1 MPLRQPIV
9 VVLGHV
15 DHGKTTLL
23 DKIRGTSVAA
33 REPGQITQWI
43 GASLLPS
50 AVIKETCGPLLEQF
64 KIKIEVPGLLF
75 IDTPGHETFSN
86 LRRRGGSAADI
97 AVLVIDVSKGVEPQ
111 TTESLGI
118 LKGRKTPFVVAANKI
133 DLIKGWKSTTDTPF
147 TVSFKQQ
154 APEIQTE
161 LDNRIYTIM
170 GALSRLGFRSDRFDR
185 ITDFTKDVAIIP
197 TCART
202 GEGIPEL
209 LAIVAGLTQA
219 YMHDKL
225 ETRSGPALGTVLEV
239 KEEPGLGMTVNAI
252 IYDGVLKVND
262 TIVLGGREGPIAT
275 KVRALLVPK
284 PLDEIR
290 DPREKFL
297 SAERIVAAAGVKIAA
312 PNLDLALAG
321 SALYGVP
328 HGKNVKEYSR
338 MIEEE
343 VEKLR
348 IQTDRNGVILKT
360 DTLGSLEAITNALSN
375 YNIPLRLADVGDVS
389 KRDIAEAEAVWVDD
403 RLLAAVLAFNVRV
416 LPDAEEEASN
426 AGIKIFKAEIIYHL
440 IDDYV
445 RWSEEQRAA
454 GMKAELDSLI
464 RPGSV
469 RVLPGFVFRR
479 NKPAVVGVEVLV
491 GRIRPKY
498 PVIDDNGRRIGEILQ
513 IQDKG
518 KDLQEATKGMQVA
531 ASIDKATVGRNVAEG
546 QTLIVDI
553 PEKHV
558 KILQSRYG
566 TELSPEEDELI
577 KSLVQLKRRQ
587 NPIWGL

>member
-9 VVLGHV
+9 AVLGHV

-23 DKIRGTSVAA
+23 DEIRGTSVAA

-50 AVIKETCGPLLEQF
+50 SVIKETCGPLLEQF

-118 LKGRKTPFVVAANKI
+118 LKGRRTPFVVAANKI

-147 TVSFKQQ
+147 TISFKQQ
-154 APEIQTE
+154 DPEIQTE
-161 LDNRIYTIM
+161 LNNRIYTIM
-170 GALSRLGFRSDRFDR
+170 GALSRLGFRSNRFDR

-202 GEGIPEL
+202 GEGVPEL

-262 TIVLGGREGPIAT
+262 TIVLGGREGPIST
-275 KVRALLVPK
+275 KVRALLLPK

-290 DPREKFL
+290 DPRDKFL

-338 MIEEE
+338 MIDEE

-348 IQTDRNGVILKT
+348 IQTDRNGVVLKT

-375 YNIPLRLADVGDVS
+375 YGIPLRLADVGDVS

-416 LPDAEEEASN
+416 LPDAEEEAST
-426 AGIKIFKAEIIYHL
+426 AGIKIFKADIIYHL

-454 GMKAELDSLI
+454 GMKAELDSLV
-464 RPGSV
+464 RPGSM

-479 NKPAVVGVEVLV
+479 SKPAVVGVEVLV

-498 PVIDDNGRRIGEILQ
+498 PLMDDNGRKIGEILQ

-531 ASIDKATVGRNVAEG
+531 ASIDKATVGRNVTEG
-546 QTLIVDI
+546 QNLTVDI

-558 KILQSRYG
+558 KILRSRYG
-566 TELSPEEDELI
+566 TELTPEEDALI
-577 KSLVQLKRRQ
+577 KSLVELKRRQ

>member
-9 VVLGHV
+9 AVLGHV

-23 DKIRGTSVAA
+23 DEIRGTSVAA

-50 AVIKETCGPLLEQF
+50 SVIKETCGPLLEQF

-118 LKGRKTPFVVAANKI
+118 LKGRRTPFVVAANKI

-147 TVSFKQQ
+147 TISFKQQ
-154 APEIQTE
+154 DPEIQTE
-161 LDNRIYTIM
+161 LNNRIYTIM

-202 GEGIPEL
+202 GEGVPEL

-262 TIVLGGREGPIAT
+262 TIVLGGREGPIST
-275 KVRALLVPK
+275 KVRALLLPK

-290 DPREKFL
+290 DPRDKFL

-338 MIEEE
+338 MIDEE

-348 IQTDRNGVILKT
+348 IQTDRNGVVLKT

-375 YNIPLRLADVGDVS
+375 YGIPLRLADVGDVS

-416 LPDAEEEASN
+416 LPDAEEEEST
-426 AGIKIFKAEIIYHL
+426 AGIKIFKADIIYHL

-454 GMKAELDSLI
+454 GMKAELDSLV
-464 RPGSV
+464 RPGSM

-479 NKPAVVGVEVLV
+479 SKPAVVGVEVLV

-498 PVIDDNGRRIGEILQ
+498 PLMDDNGRKIGEILQ

-531 ASIDKATVGRNVAEG
+531 ASIDKATVGRNVTEG
-546 QTLIVDI
+546 QNLTVDI

-558 KILQSRYG
+558 KILRSRYG
-566 TELSPEEDELI
+566 TELTPEEDALI
-577 KSLVQLKRRQ
+577 KSLVELKRRQ

>member
-23 DKIRGTSVAA
+23 DKIRGTSVAS

-50 AVIKETCGPLLEQF
+50 AVIKETCGSLLDQF
-64 KIKIEVPGLLF
+64 HITIQVPGLLF

-111 TTESLGI
+111 TTESLNI
-118 LKGRKTPFVVAANKI
+118 LKSRKTPFVVAANKV
-133 DLIKGWKSTTDTPF
+133 DLIKGWKSTPSAPF
-147 TVSFKQQ
+147 LESYKQQ

-161 LDNRIYTIM
+161 LDNRVYTIM
-170 GALSRLGFRSDRFDR
+170 GALSRLGFRSERFDR

-209 LAIVAGLTQA
+209 LAVVAGLTQA

-225 ETRSGPALGTVLEV
+225 EVRAGPALGTVLEV
-239 KEEPGLGMTVNAI
+239 KEEPGLGMTINAI
-252 IYDGVLKVND
+252 VYDGVLKVND
-262 TIVLGGREGPIAT
+262 TIALGGRQGPIIT
-275 KVRALLVPK
+275 KVRALLIPK

-290 DPREKFL
+290 DPRDKFL
-297 SAERIVAAAGVKIAA
+297 SADRIAAASGVKIAA
-312 PNLDLALAG
+312 PNLDNALAG
-321 SALYGVP
+321 SALYGIP
-328 HGKNVKEYSR
+328 HGKNVKEYAR

-348 IQTDRNGVILKT
+348 IQTDRDGVILKT
-360 DTLGSLEAITNALSN
+360 DTLGSLEAITTSLSN
-375 YNIPLRLADVGDVS
+375 YGVPLRLADVGDVS

-403 RLLAAVLAFNVRV
+403 RLHAAVLAFNVRI
-416 LPDAEEEASN
+416 LPDAQEEATSAN
-426 AGIKIFKAEIIYHL
+426 IPIFKADIIYHL
-440 IDDYV
+440 IEDYTN
-445 RWSEEQRAA
+445 WFEQQRAA
-454 GMKAELDSLI
+454 GVKAELNSLI

-469 RVLPGFVFRR
+469 KVIPGFVFRR
-479 NKPAVVGVEVLV
+479 SKPAVVGVEVLA
-491 GRIRPKY
+491 GRIRSKY
-498 PVIDDNGRRIGEILQ
+498 PLMDENGRRIGEVQQL
-513 IQDKG
+513 QDKG

-531 ASIDKATVGRNVAEG
+531 ASIDKGVFGRNLVEG
-546 QTLIVDI
+546 QNLVVDI

-558 KILQSRYG
+558 KILQSRFAAQ
-566 TELSPEEDELI
+566 LNPEESELI
-577 KSLVQLKRRQ
+577 SNLIQIKRRQ
-587 NPIWGL
+587 NPIWGF

>member
-9 VVLGHV
+9 AVLGHV

-23 DKIRGTSVAA
+23 DKIRGTSVAS

-50 AVIKETCGPLLEQF
+50 SVIKETCGTLLDQF
-64 KIKIEVPGLLF
+64 KITIQVPGLLF

-97 AVLVIDVSKGVEPQ
+97 AILVIDISKGVEPQ
-111 TTESLGI
+111 TTESLNI
-118 LKGRKTPFVVAANKI
+118 LKSRKTPFVVAANKV
-133 DLIKGWKSTTDTPF
+133 DLIKGWKSMPDASF
-147 TVSFKQQ
+147 VVSYKQQ

-170 GALSRLGFRSDRFDR
+170 GTLSRLGFRSERFDR

-209 LAIVAGLTQA
+209 LVVLAGLTQA

-225 ETRSGPALGTVLEV
+225 ETRAGPALGTVLEV
-239 KEEPGLGMTVNAI
+239 KEEPGLGMTINAI

-262 TIVLGGREGPIAT
+262 TIVLGGRQGPLTT
-275 KVRALLVPK
+275 KVRALLLPK

-290 DPREKFL
+290 DPRDKFV
-297 SAERIVAAAGVKIAA
+297 SAERVAAASGVKIAA
-312 PNLDLALAG
+312 PNLDDALAG
-321 SALYGVP
+321 SAIYAVP
-328 HGKNVKEYSR
+328 HGKNAKEYAR
-338 MIEEE
+338 MIVEE

-348 IQTDRNGVILKT
+348 IQTDRDGVILKT
-360 DTLGSLEAITNALSN
+360 DTLGSLEAITASLSN
-375 YNIPLRLADVGDVS
+375 YGIPLRLADVGDVS

-403 RLLAAVLAFNVRV
+403 RLHAVVLAFNVRV
-416 LPDAEEEASN
+416 LPDAQQEAAS
-426 AGIKIFKAEIIYHL
+426 AGILIFKAEIIYHL
-440 IDDYV
+440 LDDYLK
-445 RWSEEQRAA
+445 WFEDQRAA
-454 GMKAELDSLI
+454 GVKAELDSLI

-469 RVLPGFVFRR
+469 KVLPGFVFRR
-479 NKPAVVGVEVLV
+479 SKPAVVGVEILV

-498 PVIDDNGRRIGEILQ
+498 SLMDENGRRVGEVMQ

-531 ASIDKATVGRNVAEG
+531 ASIDKGIVGRNVAEG
-546 QTLIVDI
+546 QNLIVDV
-553 PEKHV
+553 PEKHA
-558 KILQSRYG
+558 KILQSKFAS
-566 TELSPEEDELI
+566 ELTPEESELVS
-577 KSLVQLKRRQ
+577 SLIQLKRRQ

>member
-9 VVLGHV
+9 AVLGHV

-50 AVIKETCGPLLEQF
+50 SVIKETCGPLLEQF

-111 TTESLGI
+111 TTESLTI

-133 DLIKGWKSTTDTPF
+133 DLIAGWKSADDT
-147 TVSFKQQ
+147 SFSISSRRQ
-154 APEIQTE
+154 APEVQTE
-161 LDNRIYTIM
+161 LDNRIYTII
-170 GALSRLGFRSDRFDR
+170 GTLSRLGFRSERFDR
-185 ITDFTKDVAIIP
+185 ITDFAKAVAIIP

-225 ETRSGPALGTVLEV
+225 ETRGGPAVGTVLEV

-262 TIVLGGREGPIAT
+262 IIVLGSREGPIST
-275 KVRALLVPK
+275 KVRALLIPK

-290 DPREKFL
+290 DPRDRFL
-297 SAERIVAAAGVKIAA
+297 NAERVSAASGVKVAA

-321 SALYGVP
+321 SAIYAVP
-328 HGKNVKEYSR
+328 HGKNVKEYAR

-360 DTLGSLEAITNALSN
+360 DTLGSLEAITNSLSN

-389 KRDIAEAEAVWVDD
+389 KRDIAEAEAVWADD

-416 LPDAEEEASN
+416 LPDAEEEAAN
-426 AGIKIFKAEIIYHL
+426 AGIPIFKAQIIYHL
-440 IDDYV
+440 IDDYA
-445 RWSEEQRAA
+445 RWSEEQRSA
-454 GMKAELDSLI
+454 GMKAELESLI
-464 RPGSV
+464 RPGSLKI
-469 RVLPGFVFRR
+469 LPGFVFRR
-479 NKPAVVGVEVLV
+479 SKPAVVGIEVLA

-498 PVIDDNGRRIGEILQ
+498 PLIDENGRRIGEIMQ

-518 KDLQEATKGMQVA
+518 KDIQEATKGMQVA
-531 ASIDKATVGRNVAEG
+531 ASIDKAIVGRNLNEG
-546 QTLIVDI
+546 QNLVVDI
-553 PEKHV
+553 PERHV
-558 KILQSRYG
+558 KILQSRFAA
-566 TELSPEEDELI
+566 ELTPEEDELVKGLI
-577 KSLVQLKRRQ
+577 QLKRRE

>member
-9 VVLGHV
+9 AVLGHV

-185 ITDFTKDVAIIP
+185 ITEFTKDVAIIP

-479 NKPAVVGVEVLV
+479 SKPAVVGVEVLV

-498 PVIDDNGRRIGEILQ
+498 PVIDDNGRRTGEILQ

-566 TELSPEEDELI
+566 TELSPEKDELI

>member
-33 REPGQITQWI
+33 REPGAITQWI

-50 AVIKETCGPLLEQF
+50 SVIKETCGALLDQF
-64 KIKIEVPGLLF
+64 KITIQVPGLLF

-111 TTESLGI
+111 TTESLNI
-118 LKGRKTPFVVAANKI
+118 LKSRKTPFVVAANKV
-133 DLIKGWKSTTDTPF
+133 DLIKGWKSTPDASF
-147 TVSFKQQ
+147 AVSYKQQ

-170 GALSRLGFRSDRFDR
+170 GTLSRLGFRSERYDR

-209 LAIVAGLTQA
+209 LAVVAGLTQA

-225 ETRSGPALGTVLEV
+225 ETRAGPALGTVLEV
-239 KEEPGLGMTVNAI
+239 KEEPGLGMTINAI

-262 TIVLGGREGPIAT
+262 TIVLGGRQGPLVT
-275 KVRALLVPK
+275 KVRALLIPK

-290 DPREKFL
+290 DPRDKFL
-297 SAERIVAAAGVKIAA
+297 SAERVAAASGVKVAA
-312 PNLDLALAG
+312 PNLDNALAG
-321 SALYGVP
+321 SAIYAVP
-328 HGKNVKEYSR
+328 HGKNVKEYAR

-348 IQTDRNGVILKT
+348 IQTDRDGIILKT
-360 DTLGSLEAITNALSN
+360 DTLGSLEAITTSLSN
-375 YNIPLRLADVGDVS
+375 YSVPLRLADVGDVS

-403 RLLAAVLAFNVRV
+403 RLHAVVLAFNVRV
-416 LPDAEEEASN
+416 LPDAQLEATN
-426 AGIKIFKAEIIYHL
+426 AGIPIFKAEIIYHL
-440 IDDYV
+440 IEDYLN
-445 RWSEEQRAA
+445 WFEEQRTA
-454 GMKAELDSLI
+454 GVKAELDSLI

-469 RVLPGFVFRR
+469 KVLPGFVFRR
-479 NKPAVVGVEVLV
+479 SKPAVVGVEVLA

-498 PVIDDNGRRIGEILQ
+498 PLMDENGRRIGEVMQ

-531 ASIDKATVGRNVAEG
+531 ASIDKGIVGRNVIEG
-546 QTLIVDI
+546 QNLIVDI
-553 PEKHV
+553 PEKHA
-558 KILQSRYG
+558 KILQSRL
-566 TELSPEEDELI
+566 TNELAPEESELVNT
-577 KSLVQLKRRQ
+577 LVQLKRRQ

>member
-1 MPLRQPIV
+1 MA
-9 VVLGHV
+9 VLGHV

-23 DKIRGTSVAA
+23 DKIRGTSVAS

-50 AVIKETCGPLLEQF
+50 VVIKETCGTLLEQF
-64 KIKIEVPGLLF
+64 KIKIDVPGLLF

-97 AVLVIDVSKGVEPQ
+97 AILVVDVSKGVEPQ

-118 LKGRKTPFVVAANKI
+118 LQGRKTPFVVAANKI
-133 DLIKGWKSTTDTPF
+133 DLIKGWKSEEDTPF
-147 TVSFKQQ
+147 IVSFGRQ

-170 GALSRLGFRSDRFDR
+170 GTLSRLGFRSERFDR

-209 LAIVAGLTQA
+209 LALVAGLTQA

-225 ETRSGPALGTVLEV
+225 EVRGGPALGTVLEV

-262 TIVLGGREGPIAT
+262 TVVLGGRSGPITT
-275 KVRALLVPK
+275 KVRALLLPR

-290 DPREKFL
+290 DPRDKFL
-297 SAERIVAAAGVKIAA
+297 NIARVAAASGVKIAG
-312 PNLDLALAG
+312 PNLDRALAG
-321 SALYGVP
+321 SALYAVP
-328 HGKNVKEYSR
+328 HGKNVKEYAR

-348 IQTDRNGVILKT
+348 IQTDRSGIILKT
-360 DTLGSLEAITNALSN
+360 DTLGSLEAITNSLSN
-375 YNIPLRLADVGDVS
+375 YGIPLRLADVGDVS

-403 RLLAAVLAFNVRV
+403 RLHAVVLAFNVRV
-416 LPDAEEEASN
+416 LPDAEQEASS
-426 AGIKIFKAEIIYHL
+426 AGIPIFKAEIIYHL
-440 IDDYV
+440 IEDYTN
-445 RWSEEQRAA
+445 WFDEQKAA
-454 GMKAELDSLI
+454 GMKAELESLI

-479 NKPAVVGVEVLV
+479 SKPAVVGVEVLA

-498 PVIDDNGRRIGEILQ
+498 PVMDENGRRIGEIMR

-518 KDLQEATKGMQVA
+518 KDLDEATKGMQVA
-531 ASIDKATVGRNVAEG
+531 ASIDKGTIGRNITEG
-546 QTLIVDI
+546 QNLVIDI

-558 KILQSRYG
+558 KILQARFG
-566 TELSPEEDELI
+566 TEMGPDESELVRSLI
-577 KSLVQLKRRQ
+577 ELKRRQ
-587 NPIWGL
+587 NPIWGM

>member
-9 VVLGHV
+9 AVLGHV

-50 AVIKETCGPLLEQF
+50 SVIKETCGSLLDQF

-97 AVLVIDVSKGVEPQ
+97 AILVIDVSKGVEPQ
-111 TTESLGI
+111 TTESLNI
-118 LKGRKTPFVVAANKI
+118 LKGRRTPFVVAANKI
-133 DLIKGWKSTTDTPF
+133 DLIKGWKSTPDVPF
-147 TVSFKQQ
+147 TVSYKQQ

-170 GALSRLGFRSDRFDR
+170 GALSRLGFRSERFDR
-185 ITDFTKDVAIIP
+185 ITEFTKDVAIIP

-209 LAIVAGLTQA
+209 LAIVAGLTQV
-219 YMHDKL
+219 YMHGKL
-225 ETRSGPALGTVLEV
+225 ETKSGPALGTVLEV
-239 KEEPGLGMTVNAI
+239 KEEPGLGMTINTI
-252 IYDGVLKVND
+252 IYDGVLKIND
-262 TIVLGGREGPIAT
+262 TIVLGGRERPIST

-290 DPREKFL
+290 DPRDRFL
-297 SAERIVAAAGVKIAA
+297 NVDRVSAASGVKIAA
-312 PNLDLALAG
+312 PDLDSALAG
-321 SALYGVP
+321 SALYAVP
-328 HGKNVKEYSR
+328 HGKNVKEYAR

-348 IQTDRNGVILKT
+348 IQTDTNGVILKT
-360 DTLGSLEAITNALSN
+360 DTLGSLEAITNSLSN
-375 YNIPLRLADVGDVS
+375 YGIPLRLADVGDVS

-403 RLLAAVLAFNVRV
+403 RVLAAILAFNVRV
-416 LPDAEEEASN
+416 LPDAEQEAAN
-426 AGIKIFKAEIIYHL
+426 AGIPIFKAEIIYHL
-440 IDDYV
+440 IDDYL

-454 GMKAELDSLI
+454 GMKAELDRLI
-464 RPGSV
+464 RPGAIK
-469 RVLPGFVFRR
+469 VLPGFIFRR
-479 NKPAVVGVEVLV
+479 SKPAVVGVEVIA

-498 PVIDDNGRRIGEILQ
+498 PVMDENGRGIGEIMQ

-518 KDLQEATKGMQVA
+518 KDVPEATKGMQVA
-531 ASIDKATVGRNVAEG
+531 ASIDKGVVGRNLTEG
-546 QTLIVDI
+546 QNLIIDI
-553 PEKHV
+553 PERHV
-558 KILQSRYG
+558 KILQTRFA
-566 TELSPEEDELI
+566 TQLTPEEDELV
-577 KSLVQLKRRQ
+577 KNLVQLKRRQ